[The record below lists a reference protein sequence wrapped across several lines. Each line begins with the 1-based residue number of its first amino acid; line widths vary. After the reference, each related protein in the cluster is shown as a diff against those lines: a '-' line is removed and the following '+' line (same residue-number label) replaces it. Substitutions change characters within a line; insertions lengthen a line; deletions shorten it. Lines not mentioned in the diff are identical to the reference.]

1 MTTHP
6 QPDLARW
13 QELRE
18 LPDETRIERLMADYF
33 LPPIDLDLKFEDA
46 LRAVSEQMGVG

>member
-1 MTTHP
+1 MP
-6 QPDLARW
+6 QPDVARW

-18 LPDETRIERLMADYF
+18 LPPEIRIERLMEDF
-33 LPPIDLDLKFEDA
+33 FQPPIDLDLKFEDA